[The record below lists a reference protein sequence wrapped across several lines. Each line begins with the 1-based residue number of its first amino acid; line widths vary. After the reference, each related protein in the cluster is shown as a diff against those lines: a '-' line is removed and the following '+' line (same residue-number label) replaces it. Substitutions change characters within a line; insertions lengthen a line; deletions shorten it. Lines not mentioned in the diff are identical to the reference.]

1 MSTLTIV
8 GFDETCT
15 CAHNGRP
22 LNIRVKR
29 AESGTI
35 NADCY
40 VRLMARDRRRFNGSG
55 KLGAACILEHAVI
68 VAKREGYMRRH
79 GMALHYSTFAAEAAV
94 Q

>member
-8 GFDETCT
+8 GLDETCT
-15 CAHNGRP
+15 SAHNGRP

-55 KLGAACILEHAVI
+55 KLDAACFLEHAVI

-79 GMALHYSTFAAEAAV
+79 DMALHYFTFAAQAAV